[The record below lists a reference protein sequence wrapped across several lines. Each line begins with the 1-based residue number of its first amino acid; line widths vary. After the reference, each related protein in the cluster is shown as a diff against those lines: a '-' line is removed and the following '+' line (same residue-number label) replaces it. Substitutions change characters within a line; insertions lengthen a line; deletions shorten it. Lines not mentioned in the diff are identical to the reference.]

1 VDADPSQLNQVI
13 INLIVNALHAMPQGG
28 ILRIQTL
35 DGGNQVSLI
44 IEDTGVGMSAE
55 VLKKIFTP
63 FFTTKEVGKGTGLGL
78 PVAHGII
85 TAHGGSIKVKSK
97 VGQGTRFDIRLPMT
111 GPTVSEGYRR

>member
-1 VDADPSQLNQVI
+1 
-13 INLIVNALHAMPQGG
+13 MPRGG
-28 ILRIQTL
+28 VLRIQTL

-44 IEDTGVGMSAE
+44 IEDTGIGMSEE

-85 TAHGGSIKVKSK
+85 TSHGGSIRVKSQID
-97 VGQGTRFDIRLPMT
+97 QGTRFEIRLPVT
-111 GPTVSEGYRR
+111 GPNANEG